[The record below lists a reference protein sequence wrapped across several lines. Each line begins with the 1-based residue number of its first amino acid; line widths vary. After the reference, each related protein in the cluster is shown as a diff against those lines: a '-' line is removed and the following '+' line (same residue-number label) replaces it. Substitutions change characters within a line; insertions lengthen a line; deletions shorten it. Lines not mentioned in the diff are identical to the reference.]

1 MNLAKTLFQIILTAV
16 SYYWFSNEFFK
27 FSSDIKKVKT
37 SPAARFTT
45 FLIVFIWFVLASLL
59 ELPLVINWFIF
70 LIILG
75 LEVHFIF
82 HYDLL
87 TSYAVSL
94 FCVITGLAVN
104 VFFRSFISILL
115 DVPLL
120 VFDKSRSSI
129 KTIPILLGFLV
140 MSLLLF
146 ALRRF
151 HFTQKLEKMLQNRES
166 LVFYARTELY
176 IYLFLMFQLLVFT
189 QSDNTI
195 GIKTW
200 GIKSAL
206 FSILIMIIAIIYS
219 LRVASLHFYMEKRH
233 EMRKHLIQE
242 KKDVNKLWTLAFTD
256 ILTGCGNRQL
266 LDKRLEEYANYGGS
280 ITLAFIDVNS
290 LKTVND
296 QYGHLEGDHY
306 LVCVSQALTEVIK
319 GASVD
324 LFRYGGDEFVMM
336 SNTLE
341 EKAIIKRLQQAN
353 EILDSDAQ
361 IPYHRSVSYGVVRG
375 ECADYRSLL
384 AQADQIMYQFKS
396 NHYRHLSRL

>member
-1 MNLAKTLFQIILTAV
+1 MNLVKILFQIILIAV

-27 FSSDIKKVKT
+27 FSSDIKKVKI
-37 SPAARFTT
+37 SSAVRFTT
-45 FLIVFIWFVLASLL
+45 FLIVFVWFMLASLL
-59 ELPLVINWFIF
+59 ELPLVVNWFIF

-87 TSYAVSL
+87 TSYAISL

-104 VFFRSFISILL
+104 IFFRSFISILL
-115 DVPLL
+115 GVPLHL
-120 VFDKSRSSI
+120 FDKSKASI
-129 KTIPILLGFLV
+129 KTIPILLGFLA

-151 HFTQKLEKMLQNRES
+151 HFTLKLEKMLQNRES
-166 LVFYARTELY
+166 LVFYARTEIY
-176 IYLFLMFQLLVFT
+176 IYLFLMIQLPVFT
-189 QSDNTI
+189 QSDSAM

-233 EMRKHLIQE
+233 EIRRHLIQE
-242 KKDVNKLWTLAFTD
+242 KEDVNKLWKLAFTD
-256 ILTGCGNRQL
+256 ILTGCDNRQL
-266 LDKRLEEYANYGGS
+266 LDRRLEEYVNYGGS

-306 LVCVSQALTEVIK
+306 LVCVAQTLAEVIK
-319 GASVD
+319 GANVD

-336 SNTLE
+336 SNILD
-341 EKAIIKRLQQAN
+341 EKDITKLLLQAN
-353 EILDSDAQ
+353 ELLSSDAQ
-361 IPYHRSVSYGVVRG
+361 IPYLRSVSYGVVRG

-384 AQADQIMYQFKS
+384 AQADQIMYQFKA
-396 NHYRHLSRL
+396 NHYRQLSR